1 MPAPLSKPPRIYAKE
16 KGRRSVPPREKCRQ
30 CGRAVT
36 ALYRQRREGKS
47 SFHRPTQYVEC
58 EGCGKVYVVSSM
70 SEVNP
75 DAITRAPP
83 DGGER

>member
-1 MPAPLSKPPRIYAKE
+1 MPAPGSKPPRIYAKK
-16 KGRRSVPPREKCRQ
+16 KGRRGVPPREKCRQ

-58 EGCGKVYVVSSM
+58 EDCGKVYVVSSM

-75 DAITRAPP
+75 DTITRAPP
-83 DGGER
+83 DGDAQ